1 MCDNITE
8 TNLLTATIFVV
19 ITIQTVKL
27 THSSSNISTVT
38 CPLQP
43 VYLCQC
49 HTHRHTKKKKKK
61 KRVKKTAHLLTS
73 SLLTINEAFVGT
85 NKLTDTFTKAAT
97 AYMINR
103 ANTIASNLC
112 IDFSYNFKVYI
123 CQPLSNSLHYA
134 YDILEAPRN
143 LSKFEKHNALIY
155 LLVNIYFSLIL
166 FSKNSFQQI

>member
-43 VYLCQC
+43 VYLCWC
-49 HTHRHTKKKKKK
+49 HTHRHQKKKKK

-73 SLLTINEAFVGT
+73 SLLTINEALVDT

-123 CQPLSNSLHYA
+123 C
-134 YDILEAPRN
+134 
-143 LSKFEKHNALIY
+143 
-155 LLVNIYFSLIL
+155 
-166 FSKNSFQQI
+166 